1 MSPRALVAAL
11 VALAVGLVGGLALSR
26 AGGDEEL
33 PATDSVAAGFA
44 RDMQTHHDQAVEMS
58 WIVRDRTDDRLV
70 RSLAYDIARTQSH
83 QSGQMAGWLQ
93 AWGLK
98 PTGPNERMAWM
109 ESVGHSH
116 GDEESA
122 TLDEDGRM
130 PGMATPEQLDK
141 LKSLRGEEAEVYFLQ
156 LMIRHHEAGVP
167 MAEVAR
173 DYAQNDPV
181 EVLATSIIESQTAET
196 DTMTTMLRERGAKPL
211 D

>member
-1 MSPRALVAAL
+1 MRARVVVAVL
-11 VALAVGLVGGLALSR
+11 VALAVGLAGGLGLSR
-26 AGGDEEL
+26 LGGEDEQ
-33 PATDSVAAGFA
+33 PDTRSVAAGFA

-93 AWGLK
+93 AWDLK
-98 PTGPNERMAWM
+98 PTGPGERMAWM
-109 ESVGHSH
+109 KGVGHSH
-116 GDEESA
+116 GEDA
-122 TLDEDGRM
+122 HTLTEDGMM
-130 PGMATPEQLDK
+130 PGMATPEQLEK
-141 LKSLRGEEAEVYFLQ
+141 LKGLRGKKAEVFYLQ

-173 DYAQNDPV
+173 DYSENDEV
-181 EVLATSIIESQTAET
+181 ERLASSIIESQTAET
-196 DTMTTMLRERGAKPL
+196 KTMTTMLEERGAKPL